1 MDNHFSSLTEIA
13 QQVALRSHSP
23 YSGKQEGVALL
34 LADGAV
40 VTGTRIENASFP
52 LTILAWQAAWTRS
65 QLISPESPVAIAG
78 STPLSSPLLAI
89 LEEESGGRW
98 QFESSQVATCSNS
111 ELPETIHL
119 FDSHE
124 ASVETDPEGV
134 QRALQA
140 AGKAM
145 APASN
150 FHVGCVVVGTSGN
163 VVLGSNVESE
173 HDWTRGLC
181 AERIALATARVNG
194 FDDIETLYLACPSL
208 PGATPCGACRQ
219 VIAELAPEA
228 RVVVWNG
235 ENTDP
240 LVFEPKELLPGTF
253 RGEGL
258 QN

>member
-23 YSGKQEGVALL
+23 YSGKQEGIALL

-89 LEEESGGRW
+89 LEEESGEHW
-98 QFESSQVATCSNS
+98 QSESPQVAARKGA
-111 ELPETIHL
+111 ELPGTIHRL
-119 FDSHE
+119 ELDS
-124 ASVETDPEGV
+124 AFVKTDTEGV
-134 QRALQA
+134 RLALQA
-140 AGKAM
+140 AERAVV
-145 APASN
+145 PASS
-150 FHVGCVVVGTSGN
+150 FHVGCVVVGGSGR
-163 VVLGSNVESE
+163 VVSGSNMESE

-181 AERIALATARVNG
+181 AERVALASACVNG
-194 FDDIETLYLACPSL
+194 FGEIETLYLACPSL

-228 RVVVWNG
+228 RIAVWNG
-235 ENTDP
+235 EGTDP
-240 LVFEPKELLPGTF
+240 LIFEPDQLLPGKF
-253 RGEGL
+253 SGEVL
-258 QN
+258 R